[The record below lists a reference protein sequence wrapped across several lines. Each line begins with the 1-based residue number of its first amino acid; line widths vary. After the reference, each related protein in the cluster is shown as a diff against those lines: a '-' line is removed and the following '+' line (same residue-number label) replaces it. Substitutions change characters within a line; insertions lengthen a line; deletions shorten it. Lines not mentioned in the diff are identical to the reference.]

1 MNNDTILH
9 IYMYNLQQ
17 LKEMTTQR
25 RRIVHFTNKMILLLK
40 YIYQM

>member
-1 MNNDTILH
+1 MNNDIILH
-9 IYMYNLQQ
+9 IYIYNSLQ
-17 LKEMTTQR
+17 LKGITMQR